1 MKLIPDFSSYRIL
14 LKHSLLPLFLVT
26 ALGSVSAFAQGPK
39 KNTKSKLN
47 TQIFE
52 AESDQL
58 SFSGKVRI
66 VRDIAT
72 ETEVFFEDKKN
83 PGPFLLPDSLPS
95 YGLYKARLEKSK
107 KSGGPFVKVVID
119 NDRIKSVEIDE
130 TQDRSP
136 SNEKAVI
143 DSLFKK

>member
-1 MKLIPDFSSYRIL
+1 MKISKSLQALCAFSIHSTKLIIL
-14 LKHSLLPLFLVT
+14 ALLLTQPT
-26 ALGSVSAFAQGPK
+26 EAQPPK
-39 KNTKSKLN
+39 AKSKLN

-52 AESDQL
+52 AESDQQ

-66 VRDIAT
+66 IRDIAT

-83 PGPFLLPDSLPS
+83 SGPFVLPETLPS
-95 YGLYKARLEKSK
+95 YGLYKARLEKSRK
-107 KSGGPFVKVVID
+107 PGGPLVKVVID

-130 TQDRSP
+130 NKDRSP
-136 SNEKAVI
+136 SGEKDVI